1 MRRYTPFLF
10 PLLLLAACDP
20 RDEGD
25 RFDRLVDDIAEE
37 ERYGGTAIVA
47 QIGDIPDINPLTST
61 DLTASQVQRFVLFTP
76 LVTYDENLEPVPMM
90 ARSWELNEDTTAI
103 TFHLRDDV
111 YWHDGE
117 LTTAYDW
124 EYTWEMATTP
134 ETGYP
139 NTAFF
144 VHYGE
149 AEAIDSFTFRVEME
163 PHADYMDTWWNLFPV
178 PRHILEG
185 TAPAQIRT
193 HPYSTRTPVG
203 NGPFRFVER
212 RDGQSWTFAANE
224 DHPEELGGRPY
235 LDRIVYRVIP
245 EQTTILTELLTG
257 NIDYFVAPAAE
268 FAQQIENSG
277 NARLQ
282 SHVSRNFDLI
292 AWNQRREP
300 FDDVRVRRALT
311 MALNRSQIIDA
322 VYYGYG
328 EVANHSVPPFHW
340 AHAGDVDAGL
350 EFDLEGARAL
360 LAEAGWEDRQGD
372 GLLRNEA
379 GEPFRFTLKT
389 NEGNA
394 IRRDILV
401 IAQANLRR
409 LGIDVRTQ
417 ILEWGAL
424 LDQINTPARRDFDGV
439 LIGWSTE
446 FRIDDRDLF
455 HCDKIDTPYQWAG
468 HCDPEL
474 DRLLDTL
481 PRIVDRDEATS
492 VWRSYQERVA
502 ETQPFTFI
510 SFPER
515 LEGIGN
521 RLLNIDPDVR
531 GDWVGARDWFLH
543 PDLRRERRRGG

>member
-1 MRRYTPFLF
+1 MRRFIPFL
-10 PLLLLAACDP
+10 LLPIVLAACDP

-25 RFDRLVDDIAEE
+25 RFDRLAGDIVEE

-76 LVTYDENLEPVPMM
+76 LITYDENLEPVPML
-90 ARSWELNEDTTAI
+90 ARSWELNADTTAI

-117 LTTAYDW
+117 LTTAYDL

-144 VHYGE
+144 AHYGE
-149 AEAIDSFTFRVEME
+149 AEAIDSFTFRVQME
-163 PHADYMDTWWNLFPV
+163 PHADFMDTWWNLFPV

-185 TAPAQIRT
+185 TEPAQIRN
-193 HPYSTRTPVG
+193 HPYSTRQPVG
-203 NGPFRFVER
+203 NGPFRFVDR
-212 RDGQSWTFAANE
+212 RDGQSWTFEANE

-268 FAQQIENSG
+268 FAAQIERSG

-282 SHVSRNFDLI
+282 SHAARNFDLI
-292 AWNQRREP
+292 GWNQRREP
-300 FDDVRVRRALT
+300 FGDVRVRRALT
-311 MALNRSQIIDA
+311 MAIDRQQIIDA

-328 EVANHSVPPFHW
+328 EVAPHSVPPFHW
-340 AHAGDVDAGL
+340 AHDPDIDGGL
-350 EFDLEGARAL
+350 DFDPEAARAL
-360 LAEAGWEDRQGD
+360 LAEAGWEDRRGD
-372 GLLRNEA
+372 GVLRNEA
-379 GEPFRFTLKT
+379 GEPFRFTLVT

-401 IAQANLRR
+401 VVQSHLRR

-424 LDQINTPARRDFDGV
+424 LDRINTPARRDFDGV

-446 FRIDDRDLF
+446 FRIDDSDLF
-455 HCDKIDTPYQWAG
+455 HCDKIDTPYQWVG

-481 PRIVDRDEATS
+481 PRIVDRDEAIQH
-492 VWRSYQERVA
+492 WRAYQQKVA
-502 ETQPFTFI
+502 EEVPFTFI
-510 SFPER
+510 AFPER

-543 PDLRRERRRGG
+543 PDMRRERRRGG